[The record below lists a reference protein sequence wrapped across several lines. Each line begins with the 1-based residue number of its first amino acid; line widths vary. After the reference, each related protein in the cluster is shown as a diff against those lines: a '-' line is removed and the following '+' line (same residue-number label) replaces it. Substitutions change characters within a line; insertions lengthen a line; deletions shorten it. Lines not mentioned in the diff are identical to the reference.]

1 MTAFADYLQ
10 TDTPCILP
18 SIEGIHLPDDPVSW
32 GLKIFRANP
41 AESALQFTEVDA
53 RGEQHTQYVDEKDPA
68 NMDRFA
74 EGITDGMPV
83 HGRIAVVDFC
93 ADKGIGFIPW
103 YPLAAG
109 SLTDSEAFQS
119 LANKYEASAGQ
130 LALAWLLAH
139 PDCTAPVVGPSR
151 SKPHLGHVAQAL
163 GLNLEADE
171 RARMSAWFEAATRA
185 QS

>member
-74 EGITDGMPV
+74 EGITDGLV
-83 HGRIAVVDFC
+83 RLSV
-93 ADKGIGFIPW
+93 GIEDPFD
-103 YPLAAG
+103 LAAAVLRAMG
-109 SLTDSEAFQS
+109 VPADDDAVTLITQIVADVKVAKDQEFCQS
-119 LANKYEASAGQ
+119 LGLSAK
-130 LALAWLLAH
+130 L
-139 PDCTAPVVGPSR
+139 
-151 SKPHLGHVAQAL
+151 
-163 GLNLEADE
+163 
-171 RARMSAWFEAATRA
+171 
-185 QS
+185 